1 MFEELLEETRTPW
14 WTVEGCVDSV
24 VADKTQL
31 VVYVRP
37 STRHVDKVRWSSI
50 QTGIL
55 AEYFAPGFDRY
66 FLSLRSS
73 VAWPGWAAF
82 DGQMLGRLREE
93 RASSLDRYKGVL
105 VDDFIF

>member
-1 MFEELLEETRTPW
+1 MLFEELLEETRTPW

-66 FLSLRSS
+66 FCRS
-73 VAWPGWAAF
+73 ARLW
-82 DGQMLGRLREE
+82 LGRDGPPLMARC
-93 RASSLDRYKGVL
+93 
-105 VDDFIF
+105 